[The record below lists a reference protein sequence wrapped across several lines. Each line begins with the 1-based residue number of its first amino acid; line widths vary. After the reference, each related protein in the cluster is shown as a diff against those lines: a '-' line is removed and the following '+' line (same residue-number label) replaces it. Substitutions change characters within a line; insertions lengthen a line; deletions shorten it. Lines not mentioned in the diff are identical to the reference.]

1 MQNQYEV
8 DCDSFLDCINACD
21 ETLSELQAG
30 FITLVH
36 GVVTCEFSIKEK
48 VLRCSP
54 QQVK

>member
-8 DCDSFLDCINACD
+8 DCDSFLDCITACD

-30 FITLVH
+30 FITSVH